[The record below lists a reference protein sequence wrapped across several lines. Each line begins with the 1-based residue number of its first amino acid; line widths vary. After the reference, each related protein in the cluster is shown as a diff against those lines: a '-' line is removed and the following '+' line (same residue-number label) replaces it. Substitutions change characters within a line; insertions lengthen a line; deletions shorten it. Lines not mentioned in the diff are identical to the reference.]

1 MGGLIM
7 NSLRYEC
14 IGGFMNLLMW
24 RLFFTVSDERAGSR
38 GESRQ
43 ALHGKDIGSE
53 LEFIFV
59 ALSPLCV
66 ITCHP

>member
-1 MGGLIM
+1 
-7 NSLRYEC
+7 
-14 IGGFMNLLMW
+14 MW